1 MSYIYCKQKGNICD
15 LPNLSLIL
23 FPRLPLSMT
32 PLTSLQSDI
41 NITNFTLQSALEV
54 KNNETFDH
62 IQIPKGVYLFLCL
75 LSLLENILV
84 VVAIAKNHNL
94 HSPMYYFICC
104 LAASDMLVSISNL
117 IETLLMILLIHS
129 VIKVNQP
136 MVEMMDNIVDTMI
149 LCSLVTSLSFLVAI
163 AVDRYVTIFYA
174 LRYHNIITHHRVVSV
189 IAGIWL
195 SSIACSITFIA
206 FSNSNVVILCL
217 IVFFIFMVVL
227 MVGLYIHMF
236 LLARK
241 HSRIIMAQQKGARR
255 GFSPQQAAAKL
266 RGAITLTMLLGIFL
280 LCWGPFFLHLT
291 LIVSCPKHPI
301 CLEYFKYFN
310 ITFLLMIFNSII
322 DPIIYAFRSQ
332 ELRKTLKDIVLC
344 CSQ

>member
-1 MSYIYCKQKGNICD
+1 
-15 LPNLSLIL
+15 
-23 FPRLPLSMT
+23 MT
-32 PLTSLQSDI
+32 PLTSLQLDI
-41 NITNFTLQSALEV
+41 NITNFTLQGALEV
-54 KNNETFDH
+54 KSNETVIH
-62 IQIPKGVYLFLCL
+62 IEVPKGVFLFLCF

-117 IETLLMILLIHS
+117 IETVIMILLLHGIIEHN
-129 VIKVNQP
+129 IP
-136 MVEMMDNIVDTMI
+136 MVKMMDNIVDTMI
-149 LCSLVTSLSFLVAI
+149 LCSLVTSLSFLGAI

-174 LRYHNIITHHRVVSV
+174 LRYHNIITQHRVICV
-189 IAGIWL
+189 ITGIWMA
-195 SSIACSITFIA
+195 SIACSITFIV
-206 FSNSNVVILCL
+206 FSHSSVVIWCL
-217 IVFFIFMVVL
+217 IVFFIFMLVL
-227 MVGLYIHMF
+227 MLGLYIHMF
-236 LLARK
+236 VLARK
-241 HSRIIMAQQKGARR
+241 HSQIIMSQQKGARR
-255 GFSPQQAAAKL
+255 GFSPHQAAAKL
-266 RGAITLTMLLGIFL
+266 RGAITLTMLLGIFF

-291 LIVSCPKHPI
+291 LYVSCPKHPF

-310 ITFLLMIFNSII
+310 INFVLMIFNSII